1 MTTVRTQALQAMKVA
16 LQGIPGFTGLRVHRN
31 PHWDIKEFPTVAMFD
46 GPQRPMVGS
55 ETNSRITHEM
65 DVLVEAY
72 VESRAGADID
82 VSGDIAGDQASELHA
97 AIIKA
102 VFNDA
107 PLIAIVHDLFQGP
120 MSWDLLDAEE
130 GGVPAHIVVSVEVQV
145 RFQTARDDPSA
156 PAP

>member
-1 MTTVRTQALQAMKVA
+1 MTTVRTQALQAIKVA
-16 LQGIPGFTGLRVHRN
+16 LQGIPGFAGLQVHRN
-31 PHWDIKEFPTVAMFD
+31 PHWNIKRFPTVAMFD
-46 GPQRPMVGS
+46 GPQRPMGES

-72 VESRAGADID
+72 VERRAGDNID
-82 VSGDIAGDQASELHA
+82 ESGDEAGDQASELHA
-97 AIIKA
+97 AIVKA
-102 VFNDA
+102 VFNHA
-107 PLIAIVHDLFQGP
+107 PLLAVVHDLFQGP
-120 MSWDLLDAEE
+120 MSWDLLDAED